1 MAPLEIQRLIDLRSN
16 LDLTIWRKFVWPPIW
31 RKFVFGASVP
41 NSIIKFNDKHRGITC
56 VVLNLP
62 VCNRG

>member
-1 MAPLEIQRLIDLRSN
+1 MAPLEIQRLIELRSN

-41 NSIIKFNDKHRGITC
+41 NAIIKFKSKLCGNTC
-56 VVLNLP
+56 VVLNRP